1 MKKRTSIYISKPI
14 EAALTSANSISG
26 RIGNICDRYLEI
38 VKQAR
43 ITQIFTTDE
52 LAEIIECCKGVTF
65 SPARI
70 IDIDIIN
77 CFAEFIELHDRP
89 SNGDALLADK
99 LRALTYAQHVA
110 LAEFIEQSNGV
121 KQ

>member
-14 EAALTSANSISG
+14 AAALESANSISG

-43 ITQIFTTDE
+43 ITQIFTTEE
-52 LAEIIECCKGVTF
+52 LSEIIECCKGVTF
-65 SPARI
+65 SPARV

-77 CFAEFIELHDRP
+77 SFAEFIEMHDRP
-89 SNGDALLADK
+89 SNGDAVLADK
-99 LRALTYAQHVA
+99 LRVLTYAEHVA
-110 LAEFIEQSNGV
+110 LAELIEWHWGV
-121 KQ
+121 L